1 MPALKELVEKASMQD
16 ILDEVESVFGKE
28 PVLGR
33 NVKMFLS
40 QRYTGEKLK
49 DIGTHFG
56 IGESGVSQASRRVTD
71 KISNDK
77 KLKSKIDKIA
87 RKLDSSRM

>member
-1 MPALKELVEKASMQD
+1 MQN
-16 ILDEVESVFGKE
+16 IFDETETVFGKE
-28 PVLGR
+28 SALGR
-33 NVKMFLS
+33 NVKMALS

-56 IGESGVSQASRRVTD
+56 IGGSGVSQVSRRVTD
-71 KISNDK
+71 KIRKNK

-87 RKLDSSRM
+87 GKLDLSRM